1 MGNQEFRYTYTA
13 PTSTEKQEI
22 EHIRRQYSPKVETDI
37 ERLRRLHN
45 KVNQLPQI
53 ISLIFGIIGTLI
65 FGLGLTCA
73 LEWDMMALCVILS
86 IIGIVLVIFA
96 YPMYNYFLKRN
107 KARYGEEIL
116 ELSNKLLDIK
126 EE

>member
-1 MGNQEFRYTYTA
+1 MTQK
-13 PTSTEKQEI
+13 EKKENMR
-22 EHIRRQYSPKVETDI
+22 HIVAVLKKVYPEA
-37 ERLRRLHN
+37 
-45 KVNQLPQI
+45 
-53 ISLIFGIIGTLI
+53 
-65 FGLGLTCA
+65 TCA
-73 LEWDMMALCVILS
+73 LEWDMMALCVVLS
-86 IIGIVLVIFA
+86 IVGIVLVIFA